1 MRAPPRLVRF
11 VALIEELGHIVGVPR
26 ACVRRAPEEDE
37 VATDP
42 ERILDY
48 FNNYN
53 GGIINQ
59 VQPQVDN
66 EVTPLVTKIGKNA

>member
-1 MRAPPRLVRF
+1 MYRDCP
-11 VALIEELGHIVGVPR
+11 
-26 ACVRRAPEEDE
+26 
-37 VATDP
+37 TDP
-42 ERILDY
+42 DRILDY

-66 EVTPLVTKIGKNA
+66 EVTPLVTKIGKITSTFFTRSKKISYIKSQV

>member
-1 MRAPPRLVRF
+1 MIETKWIYRLYRDC
-11 VALIEELGHIVGVPR
+11 P
-26 ACVRRAPEEDE
+26 
-37 VATDP
+37 TDP
-42 ERILDY
+42 DRILDY

-66 EVTPLVTKIGKNA
+66 EVTPLVTKIGNNIHHFLEFKDKIKR

>member
-1 MRAPPRLVRF
+1 MYRDCP
-11 VALIEELGHIVGVPR
+11 
-26 ACVRRAPEEDE
+26 
-37 VATDP
+37 TDP
-42 ERILDY
+42 DRILDY

-66 EVTPLVTKIGKNA
+66 EVTPLVTKIGKITLKMLYQVILFNNTLKSSRSVEMIHRNINF

>member
-1 MRAPPRLVRF
+1 MTEIKLFYRLYRDC
-11 VALIEELGHIVGVPR
+11 P
-26 ACVRRAPEEDE
+26 
-37 VATDP
+37 TDP
-42 ERILDY
+42 DRILDY

-66 EVTPLVTKIGKNA
+66 EVTPLVTKIGKNIYHFLASKDKIKTLFQWYQFI

>member
-1 MRAPPRLVRF
+1 MYRDCP
-11 VALIEELGHIVGVPR
+11 
-26 ACVRRAPEEDE
+26 
-37 VATDP
+37 TDP
-42 ERILDY
+42 DRILDY

-66 EVTPLVTKIGKNA
+66 EVTPLVTKIGKVTLKF